1 MSDDLDNARA
11 AVRNLWEQLDEMQ
24 QQLLVN
30 TVARAVAAE
39 ATAKDLQEW
48 LDLCLFGSE

>member
-1 MSDDLDNARA
+1 MSEDLENARA
-11 AVRNLWEQLDEMQ
+11 AVRGLWEQLDETQ

-30 TVARAVAAE
+30 AVARAVAAE
-39 ATAKDLQEW
+39 ASAKDLQEW